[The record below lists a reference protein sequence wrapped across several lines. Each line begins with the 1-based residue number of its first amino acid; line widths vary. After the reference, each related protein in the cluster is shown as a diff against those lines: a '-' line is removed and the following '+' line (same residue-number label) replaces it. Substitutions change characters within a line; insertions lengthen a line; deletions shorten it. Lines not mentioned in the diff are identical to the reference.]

1 MAGCKKAKSPG
12 GQAGINY
19 FFIIMKNL
27 RITFLI
33 ICAVLPLLQAR
44 AAVPAKKQ
52 HVNIVMSLHSHP
64 RVAFG
69 VQTLAAALKAAGYEV
84 STLQQNT
91 LPAGLTI
98 AVATTG
104 QPLTTRANQA
114 WHLPLK
120 KIAFHKE
127 GFTISSSAQ
136 NNILVTGLD
145 NSGALYGCLEMADQV
160 KASGMLPKQISLT
173 DHPEMV
179 LRGACIGLQKS
190 TYLPGRT
197 VYEYP
202 YTPETFPWF
211 YDKALWIKYLDQ
223 MVENRMNSLYLWNG
237 HPFASLVKLKDYPY
251 AVEVDDAT
259 FKKNE
264 EMFRFLTTEANKR
277 GIWVIQAFYNIIV
290 SKPFAEKN
298 HLKTQDRNRPIIP
311 IIADYTR
318 KSIAAFVQKYP
329 NVGLLITLGEA
340 MEGVGNDDVNWFTK
354 TIIPGVK
361 DGLKAL
367 GQTEEPPIVLRAHDT
382 DAPTDMKYALPLYKN
397 LYTMAKY
404 NGEALTTYTPRGPW
418 ADLHKTLSHLGS
430 VQIENVHIMAN
441 LEPFRY
447 GSANFIQKC
456 VQAMHNTYEAN
467 GLHIYPQASYWDWP
481 YSADNVNPR
490 LLQMDRDWIW
500 YKEWSRYAWNS
511 RRDSVAEAAY
521 WARQVAEKYGCDT
534 RHGGDIMEAYN
545 QSGEIAP
552 KLLRRYGITDGNR
565 QTLTLGMF
573 VSQLVNPE
581 RYGLYPLLYNSEAPE
596 GEMVTEYAEKEAKH
610 EAHIGE
616 TPVKVAAGVVAEG
629 KAAVEAIEKAS
640 PSVKT
645 NRAEFERLKNDMYCY
660 NALANF
666 YAEKVQ
672 AALLVLK
679 YKYSNKVAD
688 LQEAVPHLQK
698 SVTWF
703 KQLADLTG
711 KTYLYANSMQ
721 TSQRKIPI
729 GGNDGKNKTWAE
741 LLPQYQLELQKF
753 SKNVDSLKRHEGEPP
768 AEVKVKALQ
777 PVQVS
782 VNQTNNNYPVK
793 EQQKVFTDSAM
804 IITDLDPVLR
814 DLQGIPFS
822 KARQINEGTTLTFTT
837 NQPVKLLVGFFN
849 KKAPEDLPE
858 PQLEVDA
865 SANDYGQAEIKLANS
880 VMVTNMGPVNVHAY
894 TFAAG
899 THTLTLGKGA
909 CLILGFTGGN
919 TNIPVY
925 DAGLNKAGTN
935 RKLDALFN

>member
-1 MAGCKKAKSPG
+1 M
-12 GQAGINY
+12 QA
-19 FFIIMKNL
+19 
-27 RITFLI
+27 
-33 ICAVLPLLQAR
+33 
-44 AAVPAKKQ
+44 
-52 HVNIVMSLHSHP
+52 HSHP
-64 RVAFG
+64 RIVFG
-69 VQTLAAALKAAGYEV
+69 AQKLAAALKTAGYEV

-91 LPAGLTI
+91 LPAGLSI
-98 AVATTG
+98 VVGTTG
-104 QPLTTRANQA
+104 QPLINKANQT

-127 GFTISSSAQ
+127 GFNITPSPQ
-136 NNILVTGLD
+136 NNIVIAGLD
-145 NSGALYGCLEMADQV
+145 NSGALYGCLEIADRV
-160 KASGMLPKQISLT
+160 KATGALPQNISLT

-211 YDKALWIKYLDQ
+211 YDKALWLKYLDQ
-223 MVENRMNSLYLWNG
+223 MAENRMNSLYLWNG

-264 EMFRFLTTEANKR
+264 EMFRFLTTEADKR

-298 HLKTQDRNRPIIP
+298 HLKTQDRNRPIVP

-340 MEGVGNDDVNWFTK
+340 MEGVGDDDVNWFTK

-382 DAPTDMKYALPLYKN
+382 DAPADMKYALPLYKN

-418 ADLHKTLSHLGS
+418 AELHKTLSHLGS

-456 VQAMHNTYEAN
+456 VQAMHNTYGAN

-481 YSADNVNPR
+481 YSADKVNPR

-500 YKEWSRYAWNS
+500 YKEWARYAWNS
-511 RRDSVAEAAY
+511 QRDSVAEAAY
-521 WARQVAEKYGCDT
+521 WARQVAEKYGCDAQ
-534 RHGGDIMEAYN
+534 HGSDIMEAYN

-573 VSQLVNPE
+573 VSQMVNPE

-596 GEMVTEYAEKEAKH
+596 GEMVVEYAEKEAKH
-610 EAHIGE
+610 QPHIGE
-616 TPVKVAAGVVAEG
+616 TPVKVAAEVVAEG
-629 KAAVEAIEKAS
+629 KAAITAIEKAA
-640 PSVKT
+640 PAIKA
-645 NRAEFERLKNDMYCY
+645 NKAEFARLKNDMYCY

-672 AALLVLK
+672 AALLILK

-688 LQEAVPHLQK
+688 LQQAVPHLQK
-698 SVTWF
+698 SVEF
-703 KQLADLTG
+703 YKQLTGLT
-711 KTYLYANSMQ
+711 KDTYLYANSMQ
-721 TSQRKIPI
+721 TSQRKIPV

-741 LLPQYQLELQKF
+741 LLPQYESELQKF

-768 AEVKVKALQ
+768 AEIKVKAL
-777 PVQVS
+777 PAANVS
-782 VNQTNNNYPVK
+782 ISSKTAGAYELK
-793 EQQKVFTDSAM
+793 EQQKVYSDSAM
-804 IITDLDPVLR
+804 VITDLDPLLR
-814 DLQGIPFS
+814 DLKGIRFS
-822 KARQINEGTTLTFTT
+822 KAGQIIDGTTLTFTAS
-837 NQPVKLLVGFFN
+837 QPVKVLVGFFN
-849 KKAPEDLPE
+849 KKPAQTLAE

-880 VMVTNMGPVNVHAY
+880 VIVSDMGPVNVHAY
-894 TFAAG
+894 AFPAG
-899 THTLTLGKGA
+899 THTLALGKGA
-909 CLILGFTGGN
+909 CLILGFTTGD
-919 TNIPVY
+919 TTIPVY

-935 RKLDALFN
+935 RKLDELFN